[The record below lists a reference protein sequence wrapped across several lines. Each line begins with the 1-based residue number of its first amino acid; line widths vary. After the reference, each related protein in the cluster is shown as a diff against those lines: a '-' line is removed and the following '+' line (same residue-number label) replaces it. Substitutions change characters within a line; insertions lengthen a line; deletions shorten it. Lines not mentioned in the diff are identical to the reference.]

1 MLSLTIWFSLKSN
14 INKCMVQNQEMDFL
28 SGIVTPTYGQIID
41 CLIGLVLVGEVVVFL
56 PMQDK
61 ELEGLLENLITT

>member
-1 MLSLTIWFSLKSN
+1 
-14 INKCMVQNQEMDFL
+14 MVQNQEMDFL